1 MKSFNKPM
9 IASASAALLL
19 GLSSQATV
27 AENPFVAES
36 MSSGYTQLAHDHNKD
51 KEGKCGEGKCGEDKA
66 KKKAEREGKCGEGKC
81 GEEKAEREG
90 KCGEG
95 KCGEDKKDRM
105 EKKDK
110 DAEGESGAY

>member
-36 MSSGYTQLAHDHNKD
+36 MSSGYTQLAHDHDKD
-51 KEGKCGEGKCGEDKA
+51 REGKRGEGKRGEGKCGEDKA
-66 KKKAEREGKCGEGKC
+66 KKKADG
-81 GEEKAEREG
+81 EG

-95 KCGEDKKDRM
+95 KCGEDKKERKD
-105 EKKDK
+105 KKDK
-110 DAEGESGAY
+110 DAEGKCGEGKCGA